1 MNTETQNIDFLKT
14 DSLNFRESNP
24 KVDKSGSSVSSAFVI
39 ANHKERYEEETN
51 NSNKETVLSC
61 SLFLP
66 KDTPLPAKVEINQL
80 AKTWCELLLNQ
91 MQETQSIQMLRS
103 DFEAKSNENIVSSLI
118 S

>member
-1 MNTETQNIDFLKT
+1 MNTENQNIDFLKT
-14 DSLNFRESNP
+14 NSLNFQDSNL
-24 KVDKSGSSVSSAFVI
+24 KVNKNSNSDITAHL
-39 ANHKERYEEETN
+39 NHKEVFDEKTS
-51 NSNKETVLSC
+51 NSTKQARLNSQLI
-61 SLFLP
+61 LP
-66 KDTPLPAKVEINQL
+66 KDNTPPAKVEINQL